1 MRADDFDAFFRDR
14 KRALLGKIADAMGKV
29 IDDTE
34 DIRADAAD
42 TFEMDD
48 DTDDL

>member
-1 MRADDFDAFFRDR
+1 MSEPTLLDMFTIRGDAERR
-14 KRALLGKIADAMGKV
+14 SSV
-29 IDDTE
+29 EDTE
-34 DIRADAAD
+34 DMKADAAD